1 MSSGE
6 AARSGAKTGDT
17 KAGEEKGHVAFI
29 AVILAAACLLG
40 LVLLPRLG
48 RSGGRMA
55 GQPAP
60 AFTLP
65 VAHNG
70 DAGAR
75 MSLDDLRGKP
85 VLIDFWA
92 SWCGPCAMQAPI
104 LDRIAKRY
112 DDQGLVVLGVN
123 VDDEARVARAYAAK
137 KGLTYPILLDE
148 SGAVQRSYG
157 VDKLPSL
164 VLVDREGQV
173 VSFTQGLIDESSLDA
188 IVRDAL

>member
-1 MSSGE
+1 MSVALPPRE
-6 AARSGAKTGDT
+6 
-17 KAGEEKGHVAFI
+17 EEKNGGVFLI
-29 AVILAAACLLG
+29 AAILAAACILG

-55 GQPAP
+55 GKPAP

-70 DAGAR
+70 EPDAR
-75 MSLDDLRGKP
+75 MSLEDLKGKP

-123 VDDEARVARAYAAK
+123 VDDEAAVARAYAAR
-137 KGLTYPILLDE
+137 KGITYPILVDE

-164 VLVDREGQV
+164 VLVDRTGQV
-173 VSFTQGLIDESSLDA
+173 ISFTQGLIDESSLDA